1 MTDAAAA
8 RPADEKSFLG
18 HPRGLVVLFFAEM
31 WERFSFYGMRSIL
44 VLYLTQHF
52 LFDQRFSSGL
62 YGSYLAMTYAVPV
75 LGGLLA
81 DRYLGSR
88 KAVIYGG
95 ILLVLGHFGMAFE
108 GDGSKDYLNYAPTG
122 AQYEFVA
129 EGRGEARVVSLNVDG
144 EVRPVTFVSGGIEIE
159 GLPESASLPAFIP
172 SDQYEVE
179 TVQQRLYVEILF
191 LSLAFIIA
199 GIGFLKANISTV
211 VGALYRENDPRR
223 DSGYSLFYMGINLGS
238 FIATLLVGYLAFNY
252 GWGYGFGAAGVGMT
266 LGLIVFVIGQPWLEG
281 KAEPPDPQKLRE
293 KAFGPF
299 NREWLIY
306 LSGFLII
313 LVSWQ
318 LVRFQEIVGIF
329 LLVTAAAS
337 VIGIVAFSFSK
348 LTPVERDRVLVALV
362 LIAFAPIFWS
372 LFEQAGSSMTLYA
385 ANNSELQMFGG
396 LITMYASQVQFFNP
410 LFIVILAPIFS
421 WMWIALAKA
430 GREPST
436 PVKFSLGL
444 MQGGLGFL
452 LLVWGATSFASPEA
466 KVPMIFLVGAYFL
479 HTTGEL
485 TLSPVGLS
493 MVTKLS
499 VARIVGLMMGV
510 WFLANSL
517 GYIVSGI
524 MAQWTSVET
533 IGGQVLDVHESLA
546 TYADVWMKIGLF
558 AIGAGLFLLILSP
571 ILKKGMHG
579 IR

>member
-1 MTDAAAA
+1 MTDAVAAP
-8 RPADEKSFLG
+8 PADEKTFLG

-52 LFDQRFSSGL
+52 LFDQRFSAGL

-81 DRYLGSR
+81 DRYLGAR
-88 KAVIYGG
+88 KAVVYGG

-108 GDGSKDYLNYAPTG
+108 GDGSTDIMTYAPTG

-129 EGRGEARVVSLNVDG
+129 EGRGEARAVSLDVDG
-144 EVRPVTFVSGGIEIE
+144 EVRRIAFESGGLRILD
-159 GLPESASLPAFIP
+159 LPESATLPEFVP

-191 LSLAFIIA
+191 FSLAFIIA

-211 VGALYRENDPRR
+211 VGELYGENDPRR
-223 DSGYSLFYMGINLGS
+223 DSGFSLFYMGINLGS
-238 FIATLLVGYLAFNY
+238 LMATLLVGWLAFNY
-252 GWGYGFGAAGVGMT
+252 GWGYGFGAAGIGMT
-266 LGLIVFVIGQPWLEG
+266 LGLIVFVIGQPWLKG
-281 KAEPPDPQKLRE
+281 KAGPPDPAKLRE
-293 KAFGPF
+293 RVFGPL
-299 NREWLIY
+299 NREWMIY
-306 LSGFLII
+306 LLGFLII
-313 LVSWQ
+313 LISWQ
-318 LVRFQEIVGIF
+318 LVRFQQAVGVV
-329 LLVTAAAS
+329 LMATAAVS
-337 VIGIVAFSFSK
+337 VAGIVIFSFSK
-348 LTPVERDRVLVALV
+348 LNRVERDRIFVALV
-362 LIAFAPIFWS
+362 LVGFVPIFWS

-396 LITMYASQVQFFNP
+396 LIKMYASQVQFFNP
-410 LFIVILAPIFS
+410 LFIVLLAPVFS
-421 WMWIALAKA
+421 WLWIALAKS

-444 MQGGLGFL
+444 MQAGLGFL
-452 LLVWGATSFASPEA
+452 LLVWGATSFANPEA

-493 MVTKLS
+493 MITKLS
-499 VARIVGLMMGV
+499 VTRIVGLMMGV
-510 WFLANSL
+510 WFLANSM
-517 GYIVSGI
+517 GYLVAGV

-558 AIGAGLFLLILSP
+558 AIGAGVFLLVLSP
-571 ILKKGMHG
+571 ILKRGMHG